1 MLTCSGRQRIPLAL
15 STVVLALLTARTP
28 HAQPAAFAWPDNHRA
43 AVSLSFDDGRQS
55 QLDAGVPLL
64 QELNLKVT
72 FYVMPSAVEP
82 RRTAWRAAA
91 AAGHEIGSHS
101 LRHPCSGNFPW
112 ARDKALEHY
121 TLAQMATEL
130 DEASNEI
137 ERLLGVRPTTF
148 AYPCGQT
155 FVGRGTET
163 RSYVPLVAQRFVAGR
178 GWMGE
183 GPNDPTFVDLSRT
196 VAVSMDNQEL
206 DELRATLD
214 DAIERGQWLVL
225 AGHDIGVQHGGQVTR
240 VSLLR
245 ALAAYLHAPE
255 RNVWVAPVGEVAAW
269 IRKNQAAASGGS
281 GAARTP

>member
-1 MLTCSGRQRIPLAL
+1 MVTCPGRQRIPLVL
-15 STVVLALLTARTP
+15 SILAFAFLTVGMP
-28 HAQPAAFAWPDNHRA
+28 HARQAAFVWPDNRRA

-64 QELNLKVT
+64 QELGLKVT
-72 FYVMPSAVEP
+72 FYVVPSAVEP

-91 AAGHEIGSHS
+91 AAGHEIGNHS
-101 LRHPCSGNFPW
+101 LRHPCSGNFQW
-112 ARDKALEHY
+112 ARDKALENY

-130 DEASNEI
+130 DEANNEI
-137 ERLLGVRPTTF
+137 DRLLGVRPTTF

-183 GPNDPTFVDLSRT
+183 GANDPAFVDLSRT
-196 VAVSMDNQEL
+196 VAVSMDDREL
-206 DELRATLD
+206 DALRATLD

-225 AGHDIGVQHGGQVTR
+225 AGHDIGVPHGPQVTR

-269 IRKNQAAASGGS
+269 IRKNQAGSSGGS

>member
-1 MLTCSGRQRIPLAL
+1 MVTRPGLQRIPLAL
-15 STVVLALLTARTP
+15 FTVSVALLTPRAPHART
-28 HAQPAAFAWPDNHRA
+28 AAFTWPDNHRA
-43 AVSLSFDDGRQS
+43 AVSLSFDDARPS

-64 QELNLKVT
+64 QELGLKVT
-72 FYVMPSAVEP
+72 FYVIPSAAEP

-112 ARDKALEHY
+112 SRDKALENY
-121 TLAQMATEL
+121 TLAQMAKEL
-130 DEASNEI
+130 DDASDAI

-155 FVGRGTET
+155 FVGRGTQT
-163 RSYVPLVAQRFVAGR
+163 QSYVPLIAERFVAGR
-178 GWMGE
+178 GWLGE

-196 VAVSMDNQEL
+196 VAVAMDDREL
-206 DELRATLD
+206 DALRPMLD

-225 AGHDIGVQHGGQVTR
+225 AGHDIGVQHGPQVTR

-245 ALAAYLHAPE
+245 ALAGYLRAPE

-269 IRKNQAAASGGS
+269 IRKHQGDPSGGS